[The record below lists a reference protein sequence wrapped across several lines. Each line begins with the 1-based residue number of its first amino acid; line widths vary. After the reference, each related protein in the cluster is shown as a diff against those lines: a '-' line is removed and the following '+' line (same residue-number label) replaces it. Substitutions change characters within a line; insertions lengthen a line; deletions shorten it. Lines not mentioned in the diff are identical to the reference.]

1 MTIAPFTVDFNSF
14 YKVQALVATLESC
27 VTPLK
32 DFASL
37 LRDTFQACCLH
48 QVHTVILHVQ
58 PP

>member
-14 YKVQALVATLESC
+14 YKVQVLVATLESC

-48 QVHTVILHVQ
+48 QVHTVIL